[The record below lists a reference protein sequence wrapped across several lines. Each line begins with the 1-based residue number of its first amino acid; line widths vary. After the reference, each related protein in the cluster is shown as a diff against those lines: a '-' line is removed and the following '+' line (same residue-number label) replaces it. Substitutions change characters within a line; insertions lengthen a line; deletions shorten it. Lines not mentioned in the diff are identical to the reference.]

1 MERVTVDVAGRPL
14 ILETGRLAKQA
25 DAAVL
30 VTYGGTVI
38 LVTCAVT
45 AEPATHLD
53 MVPLRVD
60 FEEKMYAVG
69 RIPGGFFKREGR
81 PSEDAI
87 LTCRKI
93 DRPIRPLLP
102 PGLRNEVQVIATAL
116 SAENQSSVDVVSMIG
131 GSAAV
136 ALSSVPFNGPFAAA
150 QVGRIEGQYV
160 LNPSFE
166 DLQERSDVDV
176 LVAATREGVV
186 QLEMDG
192 LSVPESVVIG
202 AVEVAV
208 EACRPIVAAIEEL
221 VAKAGKPKG
230 DYPLWEP
237 DAEVAQ
243 YVNEQAKQRVEQAIL
258 IVGKAERDAAL
269 NAIAGELVAALAEA
283 HPNCEFDV
291 RATMNKIAKA
301 ATRRSIVD
309 GRVRVDGRQMDE
321 IRPIEIE
328 VGLLPRTHGSA
339 LFTRGETQALTVT
352 TLGPTRDQKMVRTLQ
367 EEDYQRFMH
376 QYNFPPFCVGEVRGL
391 RAPGRREIGHGALAE
406 KALERVLP
414 PEEEFP
420 YTIRLVSE
428 ILESNGSSS
437 MAAVC
442 GSTLALMDGGV
453 PISAPVAGIS
463 VGVVYEDPSKFAL
476 LVDLQGNEDQL
487 GSDMDFKVAGTRD
500 GINAIHLD
508 MKVQGLPSE
517 LLREALELARRGRLR
532 ILDQMAEVIPYP
544 RSELSPYAPRIY
556 SMTIDKEKIGLV
568 IGPGG
573 KMIRKIEAD
582 HSVEIDIQDD
592 GTIYIAA
599 TNEEGATG
607 ARQFIESMTREIEVG
622 EVINARVTKTT
633 PFGAFAEVAPG
644 KEGLIH
650 ISELAWEHVR
660 DTEDVVNVGDMVE
673 VKVLEPT
680 EDGKLRLSRKAL
692 LPRPPRPT
700 GGEGGGRPERP
711 ERVGGRPS
719 GPRPP
724 RRSGGPPRSQE
735 ERLPGNAH
743 FREPRHRDGDEK

>member
-1 MERVTVDVAGRPL
+1 MERVIVDVAGRAL
-14 ILETGRLAKQA
+14 TLETGRLAKQA

-30 VTYGGTVI
+30 VTYGETMA
-38 LVTCAVT
+38 LVTCTVA
-45 AEPATHLD
+45 AEPDPNLD

-102 PGLRNEVQVIATAL
+102 SGLRNDVQVIATAL
-116 SAENQSSVDVVSMIG
+116 SAENQNSMDLVSMIG

-136 ALSSVPFNGPFAAA
+136 ALSSVPFDGPFAAA
-150 QVGRIEGQYV
+150 QVGRVNGELV

-166 DLQERSDVDV
+166 ELEQHSDLDV
-176 LVAATREGVV
+176 LVAATRAGAV
-186 QLEMDG
+186 QLEMSG
-192 LSVPESVVIG
+192 LSAPESVVAEAIQI
-202 AVEVAV
+202 AVD
-208 EACRPIVAAIEEL
+208 ACQPIVAAIEEL

-230 DYPLWEP
+230 DLPLWQPNE
-237 DAEVAQ
+237 EVSQ
-243 YVNEQAKQRVEQAIL
+243 YVHEHAAARIEEAIA
-258 IVGKAERDAAL
+258 IAGKAERDAAL
-269 NAIAGELVAALAEA
+269 NAVAEELQAGLAET
-283 HPNCEFDV
+283 HPDCALDI

-301 ATRRSIVD
+301 ATRRSIVEQ
-309 GRVRVDGRQMDE
+309 RARVDGRAMNQ
-321 IRPIEIE
+321 IRPIDIE

-339 LFTRGETQALTVT
+339 LFTRGETQALTIA

-414 PEEEFP
+414 PEESFP

-437 MAAVC
+437 MASVC
-442 GSTLALMDGGV
+442 GSTLALMDAGV
-453 PISAPVAGIS
+453 PIMAPVAGIS
-463 VGVVYEDPSKFAL
+463 VGVVYESPEKYAL
-476 LVDLQGNEDQL
+476 LVDLQGAEDQL
-487 GSDMDFKVAGTRD
+487 GSDMDFKVAGTRE

-508 MKVQGLPSE
+508 MKVQGLPGNV
-517 LLREALELARRGRLR
+517 LREALELARAGRIE
-532 ILDQMAEVIPYP
+532 ILDKMAEVLPDP

-556 SMTIDKEKIGLV
+556 SMSIDKEKIGAV

-573 KMIRKIEAD
+573 KMIRKIEQD
-582 HSVEIDIQDD
+582 FGVEIDVQDD
-592 GTIYIAA
+592 GTVFIAA
-599 TNEEGATG
+599 SNEEGASG
-607 ARQFIESMTREIEVG
+607 ARKFIENLTREITVG
-622 EVINARVTKTT
+622 EVLPAKVVKTT
-633 PFGAFAEVAPG
+633 PFGAFAEIAPG

-660 DTEDVVNVGDMVE
+660 QTEDVVKVGDELE
-673 VKVLEPT
+673 VKVIEPA

-692 LPRPPRPT
+692 LPRPPRPA
-700 GGEGGGRPERP
+700 GGEDRREREGGHRP
-711 ERVGGRPS
+711 
-719 GPRPP
+719 PP
-724 RRSGGPPRSQE
+724 RRPGGPARD
-735 ERLPGNAH
+735 PGDGAAGKVYL
-743 FREPRHRDGDEK
+743 REPRDRDRH